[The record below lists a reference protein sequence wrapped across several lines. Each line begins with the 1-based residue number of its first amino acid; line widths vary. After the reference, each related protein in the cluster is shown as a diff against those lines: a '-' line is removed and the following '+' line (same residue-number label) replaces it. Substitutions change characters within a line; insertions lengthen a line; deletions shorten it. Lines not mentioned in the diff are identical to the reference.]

1 MYKISIIPENSE
13 SIRTLNKETF
23 EQMLLDNFGNYVI
36 QRGINSATDEKRN
49 QIFNMLVPL
58 IPQLQKKPFGQ
69 KLLSK
74 LFIQYPKLAMI
85 MLNLPQ

>member
-1 MYKISIIPENSE
+1 MKDN
-13 SIRTLNKETF
+13 
-23 EQMLLDNFGNYVI
+23 QMLLDNFGNYVI